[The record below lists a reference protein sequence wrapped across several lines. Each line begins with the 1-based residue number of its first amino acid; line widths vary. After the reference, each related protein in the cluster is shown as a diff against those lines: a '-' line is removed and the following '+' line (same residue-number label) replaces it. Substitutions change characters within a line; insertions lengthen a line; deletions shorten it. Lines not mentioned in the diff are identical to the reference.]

1 LLKNSLKES
10 VFVNSALKHIVK
22 NTLLQYTPTDCFFG
36 YFAHWVTS
44 IVIILIS
51 EHIFFVEKLDT
62 IVEKSRK
69 DKKLKYV
76 NA

>member
-1 LLKNSLKES
+1 LL
-10 VFVNSALKHIVK
+10 IR
-22 NTLLQYTPTDCFFG
+22 YTPTDCFFG